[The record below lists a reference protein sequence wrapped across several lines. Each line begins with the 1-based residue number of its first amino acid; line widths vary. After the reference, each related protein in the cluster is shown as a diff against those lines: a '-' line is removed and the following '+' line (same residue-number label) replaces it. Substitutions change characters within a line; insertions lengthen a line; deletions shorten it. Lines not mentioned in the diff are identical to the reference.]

1 MNITL
6 WALQSL
12 LTAFFLV
19 IGVGKMARPY
29 ESLRAD
35 QRLKWVDSFSPRAVK
50 LIGLVEVLAAIGL
63 IAPGLLGIGTVLTS
77 LAAVGLAMLMAGAI
91 IVHLRRREP
100 QMTALPSVLLAVIA
114 FLAVGRLLWAPLA

>member
-1 MNITL
+1 
-6 WALQSL
+6 
-12 LTAFFLV
+12 
-19 IGVGKMARPY
+19 MARPY

-35 QRLKWVDSFSPRAVK
+35 QRLKWVDSFSPGAVR

-91 IVHLRRREP
+91 VVHLRRREP
-100 QMTALPSVLLAVIA
+100 QMTALPSVLLGVVAV
-114 FLAVGRLLWAPLA
+114 LVVGRLLWAPLA